1 MTEQPPP
8 GTGPSTGPK
17 LHDRATTTRYRSQ
30 STGTGTGTGP
40 GPVPDRYRSG
50 TGGAGTGHR
59 SLSGTCP
66 RVRSTPGVRL
76 LGPG

>member
-8 GTGPSTGPK
+8 GTATGPST
-17 LHDRATTTRYRSQ
+17 
-30 STGTGTGTGP
+30 
-40 GPVPDRYRSG
+40 
-50 TGGAGTGHR
+50 GAGTGHR